1 MKDKIGLIRPQIMA
15 SILAGTIVAGLG
27 LYIGYWMDAVEV
39 ITGIIGSIFGFL
51 GGVSLKILE
60 SE

>member
-1 MKDKIGLIRPQIMA
+1 MA